1 MTLHRANVAGLP
13 AFLRA
18 VARVTLILSGL
29 LGVVGSSQMWG
40 QVHWKVEGRVFDD
53 ETRVPIPG
61 VNVLVRGLKIGTA
74 TDTTGYFSL
83 TFTSSGS
90 RILVFSH
97 LAYKKRAYRVSPDS
111 LNLVGGLVYLIP
123 DTIRFSEVVVQGKRQ
138 VVPTKSAE
146 TAALHTLGGD
156 EFERLGEEDMER
168 ALRYFLPEVVKRF
181 DRRMRF
187 DSEDFTLYV
196 NGEFRESHS
205 LDELDPFNIR
215 RVMVWTGGGA
225 SGTIDLFT
233 IGMPLLRGNFVV
245 LIETKER

>member
-1 MTLHRANVAGLP
+1 MTQLMSNAARSRLSSRGVVRVAMI
-13 AFLRA
+13 FF
-18 VARVTLILSGL
+18 GL
-29 LGVVGSSQMWG
+29 LGVVGPSVMWG
-40 QVHWKVEGRVFDD
+40 QVHWKVEGRAFDD
-53 ETRVPIPG
+53 ATRLPIPG
-61 VNVLVRGLKIGTA
+61 VNVIVRGERVGAA

-83 TFTSSGS
+83 TFTSSGP

-97 LAYKKRAYRVSPDS
+97 IAYKKRAYRVSPDS

-168 ALRYFLPEVVKRF
+168 ALRYLLPEVVKRS

-196 NGEFRESHS
+196 NGEFRESHTI
-205 LDELDPFNIR
+205 DELDPFNIR
-215 RVMVWTGGGA
+215 RVMVWSSGGA
-225 SGTIDLFT
+225 SGTIDLFP